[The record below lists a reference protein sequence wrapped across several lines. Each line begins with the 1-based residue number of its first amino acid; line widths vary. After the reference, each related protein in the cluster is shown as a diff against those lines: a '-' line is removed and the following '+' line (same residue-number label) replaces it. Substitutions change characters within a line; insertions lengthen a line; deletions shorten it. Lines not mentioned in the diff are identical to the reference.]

1 MTNIQPLGARVLVKI
16 LEQEAKTDSGLLL
29 PESAKEKPQ
38 EGLVEAVGNED
49 ELTTG
54 LAVGDKILFA
64 KYSGTEIKQGST
76 TFLILNEDDVLAR
89 LS

>member
-1 MTNIQPLGARVLVKI
+1 MMNIEPLGARVLVKV

-38 EGLVEAVGNED
+38 KGLVEALGSAED
-49 ELTTG
+49 LTTD
-54 LAVGDKILFA
+54 LAVGEKVLFA
-64 KYSGTEIKQGST
+64 KYSGTEIKQGDDT
-76 TFLILNEDDVLAR
+76 YLILNEDDILAR